1 MSGDGRICSSIHD
14 FYLGFLMASKRNL
27 PEQVL
32 YDTRLIQRHIDE
44 GLITQA
50 DVEAYRQK
58 CVDAEENK
66 GVISM
71 EVIFQGRN

>member
-1 MSGDGRICSSIHD
+1 
-14 FYLGFLMASKRNL
+14 MASKRNL